1 MPCLRA
7 GFCHWRRRN
16 MKNIETVDE
25 SRPRRELL
33 AIFALCVFVYLFAS
47 RYDILE
53 QIIQYTRQ
61 YENWELDEFL
71 VVSVFLAVALA
82 VFSFRR
88 RREVRVSRDR
98 LIRQNKELQT
108 ALNEIKQLRGIIPI
122 CSSCKKIRDDA
133 GFWHQVESYI
143 HDHSEAEFSH
153 SICPDCMKK
162 LYPDFV
168 KNGLQQKDIN
178 NR

>member
-1 MPCLRA
+1 
-7 GFCHWRRRN
+7 

-53 QIIQYTRQ
+53 QIIKYTRQ